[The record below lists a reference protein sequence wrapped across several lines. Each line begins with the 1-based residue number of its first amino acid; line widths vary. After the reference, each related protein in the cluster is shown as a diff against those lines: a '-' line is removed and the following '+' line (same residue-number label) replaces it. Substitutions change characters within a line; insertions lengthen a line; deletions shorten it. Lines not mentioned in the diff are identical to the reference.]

1 MPDVKA
7 SYPYTISDKRLRIRL
22 LERCRIFSII
32 RIVMK
37 EKRELRFATRQIHGG
52 LHPGE
57 AENARGLAIVPTA
70 AYRFPTCEY
79 AADLFELSQ
88 PGNIYTRL
96 QNPTT
101 TSYEERIASLYEGSG
116 AVATPSG
123 MSAIFITI
131 SALAQA
137 GDNIVTSPFLYGG
150 TYNLFRHSL
159 RKLGIEV
166 RIAGDESAA
175 TIASLCDDRTKAIFI
190 ESMGNPTCAVPDIEG
205 IAAVAKEKDV
215 PLVVDNTFG
224 AGGYLCNPF
233 KWGADIVVDSA
244 TKWINGHGTAM
255 GGVIVDGGSFNWRNG
270 KFPQLD
276 GPSDGYHGLNL
287 CDAFGNAAF
296 AVKCRVDGL
305 RDFGTCPSPFDS
317 YLMCLG
323 LETLSLR
330 VRHQVESTERLARF
344 CAESPCVKSVSF
356 VGFPDHPYHDAAARY
371 FRFGSSAVFTI
382 ELKGDLEST
391 VKFVESLEL
400 CAHMTMIG
408 DSITVVTHPASTT
421 HKQLSESDLK
431 AAGIT
436 PTLLR
441 ISLGLED
448 VEDIIDD
455 FRQTFEKTGIA

>member
-1 MPDVKA
+1 MAQKN
-7 SYPYTISDKRLRIRL
+7 K
-22 LERCRIFSII
+22 
-32 RIVMK
+32 
-37 EKRELRFATRQIHGG
+37 LRFATRQIHGG

-57 AENARGLAIVPTA
+57 AGNARGLAIVPTSA
-70 AYRFPTCEY
+70 FRFPTCDY
-79 AADLFELSQ
+79 AAGLFELSQ
-88 PGNIYTRL
+88 PGNIYSRL

-101 TSYEERIASLYEGSG
+101 TSYEERIAALYGGSA
-116 AVATPSG
+116 AVATSSG
-123 MSAIFITI
+123 MSAIFIAI
-131 SALAQA
+131 SALAGQ
-137 GDNIVTSPFLYGG
+137 GDNIVTTPFLYGG
-150 TYNLFRHSL
+150 TYNLYRHSL
-159 RKLGIEV
+159 RKLGVEV
-166 RIAGDESAA
+166 RIAYDESPA
-175 TIASLCDDRTKAIFI
+175 TLESLCDSRTKGIFC
-190 ESMGNPTCAVPDIEG
+190 ESMGNPTCAVADLEEL
-205 IAAVAKEKDV
+205 AAVARKVDV
-215 PLVVDNTFG
+215 PLIVDNTFG

-233 KWGADIVVDSA
+233 DWGADIVVDSA

-255 GGVIVDGGSFNWRNG
+255 GGVIVDGGRYNWRNG

-287 CDAFGNAAF
+287 VDAFGAAAF

-330 VRHQVESTERLARF
+330 VRHQVESTARLARF
-344 CAESPCVKSVSF
+344 CAESPCVKTVSF
-356 VGFPDHPYHDAAARY
+356 VGFEDHPYHKAAAKY
-371 FRFGSSAVFTI
+371 FRHGSSAVFNI
-382 ELKGDLEST
+382 ELKGDLDST
-391 VKFVESLEL
+391 VRFVEALQL

-421 HKQLSESDLK
+421 HKQLSDADLK

-455 FRQTFEKTGIA
+455 FRQAFEKTGL